1 MRLLDR
7 QARLLDYL
15 TSSGAIFGENGD
27 ATLDPA
33 LQGMDTRLLR
43 LEARFSHEKRMEK
56 INPVFPKTCRL
67 LGTELAGVVQE
78 FVKAWPPTDI
88 TRVGNARQF
97 YEALSSRWR
106 RLPPQP
112 PYLQDVA
119 ACEFAIARA
128 RVGRLDVDSSANRA
142 AGSKE
147 LPGGAIRRAPEI
159 ILLRCAYDIRP
170 VVEDDAEEVAVVKRD
185 TPLVIAIP
193 PGAEHP
199 GVFEVLPPVYDV
211 LAALDDWTARTE
223 LGASSEVDELLSQL
237 AQYGIIKV
245 RG

>member
-7 QARLLDYL
+7 QVRLLDYL
-15 TSSGAIFGENGD
+15 TSGDAIFGDDRD

-33 LQGMDTRLLR
+33 LQGMDARLLR

-56 INPVFPKTCRL
+56 INAVFPKTCRL
-67 LGTELAGVVQE
+67 LRAELAGIVQE
-78 FVKAWPPTDI
+78 FVKGWPSTDI
-88 TRVGNARQF
+88 TRIENGRQF
-97 YEALSSRWR
+97 FEVLSSRWR
-106 RLPPQP
+106 RQPPQP

-128 RVGRLDVDSSANRA
+128 RVGGWTSTDSGAS
-142 AGSKE
+142 GKE
-147 LPGGAIRRAPEI
+147 LPGGAIRRSPEI

-170 VVEDDAEEVAVVKRD
+170 VVEGGAEEMAVVKRD

-193 PGAEHP
+193 PGAENP

-211 LAALDDWTARTE
+211 LAALDDWTARSQ
-223 LGASSEVDELLSQL
+223 LGTSSEVGELISEL
-237 AQYGIIKV
+237 AQYGLV
-245 RG
+245 EVHG